1 MRRRYSFIV
10 YQTYVK
16 RRNIPKKNSGAVR
29 ISFAKIEYFCAPKFE
44 RIIMKVFYV
53 APQVEQVEFDTEF
66 CIAASSYGI
75 SSCSVED
82 GEVSLE
88 NEW

>member
-1 MRRRYSFIV
+1 
-10 YQTYVK
+10 
-16 RRNIPKKNSGAVR
+16 
-29 ISFAKIEYFCAPKFE
+29 
-44 RIIMKVFYV
+44 MKVFYV